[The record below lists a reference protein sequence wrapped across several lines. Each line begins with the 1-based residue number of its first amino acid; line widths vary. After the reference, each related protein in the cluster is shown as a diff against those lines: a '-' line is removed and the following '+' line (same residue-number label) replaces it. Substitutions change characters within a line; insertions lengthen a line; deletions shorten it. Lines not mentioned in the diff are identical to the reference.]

1 VINMA
6 QRLQE
11 LMTTTTEPEM
21 IPSQIYNT
29 VIEAVKD
36 KLIGTNLLALRIG
49 SDGIPGSSVDV
60 VTQDVNSM
68 TVSTLAEGQEVPIS
82 TEAVST
88 FNLKPV
94 KYGMRPLI
102 TKEMIEDN
110 KWDIIQRNL
119 TESGYAMARKLDSLI
134 MAQIEAGNSAASHTV
149 SGGAAITLANIVTG
163 MYNLEYD
170 GYTPSDFVI
179 SAAIAQDI
187 RQINTF
193 VEADKAGITNPS
205 KSLIGTIYGMR
216 VWQTNMVTADYA
228 YIIDKDHALLL
239 AEKRPITVEKYND
252 VTRDLSGVVLTARW
266 VARYLRANACCVIQ
280 CS

>member
-1 VINMA
+1 MA

-11 LMTTTTEPEM
+11 ILTTTSEPEM
-21 IPSQIYNT
+21 IPSQIYST

-36 KLIGTNLLALRIG
+36 KLIGTNLIGLRIG
-49 SDGIPGSSVDV
+49 SDNIPGSSIDV

-68 TVSTLAEGQEVPIS
+68 TVYTLGEGQEVPIS
-82 TEAVST
+82 LEAVSA
-88 FNLKPV
+88 FNMAPI

-119 TESGYAMARKLDSLI
+119 TEAGYAMARKLDSLI
-134 MAQIEAGNSAASHTV
+134 MAQIEAGNSAAVHTV
-149 SGGAAITLANIVTG
+149 AGGAAITLANIVTG
-163 MYNLEYD
+163 MYNLEVD
-170 GYTPSDFVI
+170 GYTPTDFI
-179 SAAIAQDI
+179 LSAEIAQDI

-193 VEADKAGITNPS
+193 VEADKSGITDPS
-205 KSLIGTIYGMR
+205 KGLIGTIFGMK
-216 VWQTNMVTADYA
+216 VWTTNMATAKYA
-228 YIIDKDHALLL
+228 YIIDRAHALVL

-266 VARYLRANACCVIQ
+266 KARYLRANACCVITT
-280 CS
+280 S

>member
-1 VINMA
+1 MA

-29 VIEAVKD
+29 VIDAVKD

-49 SDGIPGSSVDV
+49 PDNIPGSSVDV

-68 TVSTLAEGQEVPIS
+68 TVYTLGEGQEVPIS
-82 TEAVST
+82 LEAVST

-94 KYGMRPLI
+94 KYGLRPLI
-102 TKEMIEDN
+102 TKEMVEDN

-134 MAQIEAGNSAASHTV
+134 IAQIEAGDTAASHTV
-149 SGGAAITLANIVTG
+149 TGGTAITIAKITEG

-170 GYTPSDFVI
+170 GYTPSDFVV
-179 SAAIAQDI
+179 SAEVAQDI
-187 RQINTF
+187 RNIDTF

-205 KSLIGTIYGMR
+205 KGLIGTIFGMR
-216 VWQTNMVTADYA
+216 VWQTNMATAKYA
-228 YIIDKDHALLL
+228 YIIDKDHAVVL

-266 VARYLRANACCVIQ
+266 VSRYLRANACCVITTT
-280 CS
+280 